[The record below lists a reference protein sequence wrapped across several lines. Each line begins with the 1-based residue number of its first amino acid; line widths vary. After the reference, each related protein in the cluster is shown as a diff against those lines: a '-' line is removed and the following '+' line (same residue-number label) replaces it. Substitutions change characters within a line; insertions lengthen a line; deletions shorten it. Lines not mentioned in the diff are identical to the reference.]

1 LGVSAGKIAVPRLFF
16 LRGERESP
24 GGRLNPPALLPLF
37 VKKCFFVNP
46 EKLCTFLALVEE
58 TVKIWIVKFKDFNL
72 NTPEIS
78 VGKNEVG
85 SGRYPMGLNLNFK
98 KS

>member
-1 LGVSAGKIAVPRLFF
+1 
-16 LRGERESP
+16 
-24 GGRLNPPALLPLF
+24 
-37 VKKCFFVNP
+37 VNP